1 MSQNEFLEIL
11 EKNLQGFS
19 IDEKREI
26 LYDYEEHFTLGKENG
41 KTDDEII
48 EELGN
53 PLDIA
58 TQYKTNK
65 ITVIKENQNNN
76 YQSSNYTESNNAQ
89 GSNSSNNDNYQYSYT
104 PNKPGNWLLFLLLLP
119 FIILPSIGIIIAFY
133 ATILGLFAT
142 SVGVVIAGFGL
153 SLAGTLGTTIFGFQI
168 ISLPN
173 ISMIPM
179 PAFLFAG
186 IGTMALGA
194 LLFIGT
200 LYLMKL
206 LNLGTSKYFSWISSL
221 TKR

>member
-58 TQYKTNK
+58 TQYKTNR
-65 ITVIKENQNNN
+65 ITVINEKQNN
-76 YQSSNYTESNNAQ
+76 NYTESNNAQ
-89 GSNSSNNDNYQYSYT
+89 GANANNNDNFQYSYT
-104 PNKPGNWLLFLLLLP
+104 PNKPGNWLIFLLLFP
-119 FIILPSIGIIIAFY
+119 FIILPSIGIIMAFY
-133 ATILGLFAT
+133 ATILALFTA

-153 SLAGTLGTTIFGFQI
+153 SIAGTLGTTILGFQI

-179 PAFLFAG
+179 PAMLFAG

-194 LLFIGT
+194 LFFIGT
-200 LYLMKL
+200 SYLMKF